1 VIHPS
6 QSSTNVR
13 CLLVLDKQ
21 GYNTPT
27 IADILE
33 PAFLGAAYTT
43 VAPYAWDYRL
53 RFRILHDKVYTL
65 TQAAFQNQFAEFIVP
80 VNVTS
85 QNIGAAST
93 FLNHVYILIISSE
106 TNVLQ
111 LPVYYYTT
119 RVRYTDD

>member
-1 VIHPS
+1 M
-6 QSSTNVR
+6 
-13 CLLVLDKQ
+13 LVMDKQ

-43 VAPYAWDYRL
+43 VAPLNWDYL
-53 RFRILHDKVYTL
+53 HRFKVLVDKVVTL
-65 TQAAFQNQFAEFIVP
+65 TQAAFQNQYLDTTVP
-80 VNVTS
+80 LNITS
-85 QNIGAAST
+85 YNIGAGTT
-93 FLNHVYILIISSE
+93 FSNHVYILIISSE

-119 RVRYTDD
+119 RVRYTDE